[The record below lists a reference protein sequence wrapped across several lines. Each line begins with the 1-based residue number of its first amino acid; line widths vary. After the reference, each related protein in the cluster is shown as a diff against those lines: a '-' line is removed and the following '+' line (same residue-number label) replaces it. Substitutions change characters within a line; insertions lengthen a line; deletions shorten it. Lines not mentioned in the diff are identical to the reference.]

1 MSTNQVAL
9 RSEDARKAAKEDFNF
24 LGSLCMPEDFLFS
37 FPAFYITLFNVL
49 TAFKSPFERYALGI
63 PRGFA
68 KTTFMKL
75 LCVWYILFSHKKF
88 ILVVCAS
95 EELAVNVISDIFG
108 MLSHPNIVGLFGNW
122 ESGCEEDQKHK
133 KVFFFRGRTIVV
145 QGVGAGTSVRGIN
158 RNNKRPDVILLDD
171 VQRRE
176 DAPNKELA
184 DKLLGWIVSTLMKA
198 RSNTDCTYIYVG
210 NMYPQNSILDKLRK
224 SAQWVSFVVG
234 GILEDGDS
242 LWPELKP
249 IEVLL
254 EEWES
259 DADLGHEDAFL
270 SEILNSTDL
279 PLASGLDVSKIQSA
293 PDWMSEIQP
302 DGSFI
307 IIDPSGAEKTS
318 DDCTINYCE
327 VKDTKPILTEVDF
340 GTWTPKEVIKRTLKL
355 ALKTNTRLICVESV
369 AYQKTLLFWFN
380 DYCEENGISGFHFMP
395 VSPRNQ
401 AKNVR
406 IKKGVIKLTSGEI
419 YVHKDVRSLVVDQY
433 KEWNP
438 LKRNNKD
445 DIIDPIGYIEEVMVT
460 YPEFIPHQI
469 FSSGFELVDAA
480 HSDSIEMAI

>member
-1 MSTNQVAL
+1 
-9 RSEDARKAAKEDFNF
+9 
-24 LGSLCMPEDFLFS
+24 
-37 FPAFYITLFNVL
+37 
-49 TAFKSPFERYALGI
+49 
-63 PRGFA
+63 
-68 KTTFMKL
+68 
-75 LCVWYILFSHKKF
+75 
-88 ILVVCAS
+88 
-95 EELAVNVISDIFG
+95 
-108 MLSHPNIVGLFGNW
+108 
-122 ESGCEEDQKHK
+122 
-133 KVFFFRGRTIVV
+133 
-145 QGVGAGTSVRGIN
+145 
-158 RNNKRPDVILLDD
+158 
-171 VQRRE
+171 
-176 DAPNKELA
+176 
-184 DKLLGWIVSTLMKA
+184 
-198 RSNTDCTYIYVG
+198 
-210 NMYPQNSILDKLRK
+210 
-224 SAQWVSFVVG
+224 
-234 GILEDGDS
+234 
-242 LWPELKP
+242 
-249 IEVLL
+249 
-254 EEWES
+254 
-259 DADLGHEDAFL
+259 
-270 SEILNSTDL
+270 
-279 PLASGLDVSKIQSA
+279 
-293 PDWMSEIQP
+293 
-302 DGSFI
+302 
-307 IIDPSGAEKTS
+307 
-318 DDCTINYCE
+318 